1 MPRAESSRD
10 LDVNCIEIANDPKEL
25 TDKLD
30 DWETPYM
37 VIPHGTTWGF
47 YTPPNADWR
56 KQLKDFYNP
65 QTQNLFEIFSGHG
78 NNEEY
83 RTWNDTLLDA
93 DGIPYCPE
101 PSGNFIPTCY
111 QAGKIMES
119 RCKDSGMRASECDEL
134 VRITKK
140 NAALMGAGGFMAVRE
155 TEPDEFLNAGQCN
168 DCYLPAFNY
177 SLLGSIQYIL
187 NMTDFSKPGIKNRI
201 KAGFGKLK

>member
-1 MPRAESSRD
+1 MGNSLYGYSTRD
-10 LDVNCIEIANDPKEL
+10 HL
-25 TDKLD
+25 
-30 DWETPYM
+30 
-37 VIPHGTTWGF
+37 GF

-140 NAALMGAGGFMAVRE
+140 NAA
-155 TEPDEFLNAGQCN
+155 
-168 DCYLPAFNY
+168 
-177 SLLGSIQYIL
+177 
-187 NMTDFSKPGIKNRI
+187 
-201 KAGFGKLK
+201 

>member
-65 QTQNLFEIFSGHG
+65 QTQNLLKFFQVMEIMKNIEHG
-78 NNEEY
+78 MIHCSMLMASRIVLNPPVILFQHAIKQE
-83 RTWNDTLLDA
+83 RLWNLVA
-93 DGIPYCPE
+93 
-101 PSGNFIPTCY
+101 
-111 QAGKIMES
+111 KIQE
-119 RCKDSGMRASECDEL
+119 
-134 VRITKK
+134 
-140 NAALMGAGGFMAVRE
+140 
-155 TEPDEFLNAGQCN
+155 
-168 DCYLPAFNY
+168 
-177 SLLGSIQYIL
+177 
-187 NMTDFSKPGIKNRI
+187 
-201 KAGFGKLK
+201 